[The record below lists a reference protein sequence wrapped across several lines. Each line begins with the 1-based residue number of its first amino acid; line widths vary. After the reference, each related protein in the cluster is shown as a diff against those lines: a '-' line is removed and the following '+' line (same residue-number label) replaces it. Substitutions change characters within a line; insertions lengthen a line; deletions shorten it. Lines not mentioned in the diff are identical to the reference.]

1 MGKDG
6 RIWHEVFVLRPTS
19 SWVLL
24 LEKVGGK
31 VRYERGVNDSMA
43 REVIQVMKSK
53 VPRAWQNKE
62 VQYRTMWYKFEG
74 IGDMEGL
81 GRRLNRGGAV
91 EWKKYSDME

>member
-31 VRYERGVNDSMA
+31 VRYERCLNDGMA
-43 REVIQVMKSK
+43 REIIQVMKSK
-53 VPRAWQNKE
+53 VPCTWQNKE
-62 VQYRTMWYKFEG
+62 VKYRTMWYKFEG
-74 IGDMEGL
+74 IGDM
-81 GRRLNRGGAV
+81 
-91 EWKKYSDME
+91 